1 LGDDGISL
9 KPKRI
14 TRNKNYINVD
24 LQKMHGTENLRY
36 INVVVGDVLF
46 AVRVSQRD
54 IMNKDSMFLP
64 ALTCRK
70 SALFQYGAFLC
81 VLYDFYKQP

>member
-14 TRNKNYINVD
+14 ARNKN
-24 LQKMHGTENLRY
+24 Y

-46 AVRVSQRD
+46 TVYVSQQD
-54 IMNKDSMFLP
+54 IMNIDTMYLP

-81 VLYDFYKQP
+81 VLYDFYKQPWLSP